1 MRRMMR
7 TRRQDRE
14 AGSARNEGGVSEEM
28 SEEKKILSDEDR
40 TLSDI

>member
-1 MRRMMR
+1 MMR
-7 TRRQDRE
+7 ARRQDRE